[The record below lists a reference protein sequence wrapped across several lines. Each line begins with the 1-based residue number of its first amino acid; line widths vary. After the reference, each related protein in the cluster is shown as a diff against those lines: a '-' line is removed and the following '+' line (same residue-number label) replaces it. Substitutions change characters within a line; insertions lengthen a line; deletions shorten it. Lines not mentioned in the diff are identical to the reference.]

1 MNLINWLNA
10 DAENI
15 ILQREGTFAMLTWK
29 DFNQPQ
35 DALFTF
41 QTAVWLFLFT
51 AGVPLLMWA

>member
-1 MNLINWLNA
+1 MNLIHWLNNE
-10 DAENI
+10 AETV

-29 DFNQPQ
+29 DFNQPPA
-35 DALFTF
+35 ALFTF